1 MWTDAAAVV
10 RAVREE
16 KRSEEEKARRE
27 RVSRKKIEV
36 RGKVE
41 KSQSTVFFQYFV
53 APED

>member
-1 MWTDAAAVV
+1 MV

-27 RVSRKKIEV
+27 RVSRKKIEA

-41 KSQSTVFFQYFV
+41 KSQSTVFFQYIV
-53 APED
+53 APEG